1 MNVYATLARFIRDST
16 AAGRALLTAATA
28 SDQRTALGLGSA
40 AQSASSDFAAAIHTH
55 DDRYFTEAEIA
66 SLLTSYLTVSVA
78 GTTYQPLDS
87 DLTAI
92 AALSTTSFGR
102 SLLTQADA
110 AATRTTIGA
119 GTSSFD
125 GAFASLSGIPS
136 TFTPAS
142 HVHGNITNAGA
153 IGVTANLPL
162 ITSASGVIT
171 VGAFGTTANTFC
183 QGDDSRLSDARTP
196 TAHNQAWSTI
206 TSTPTT
212 LAGYGIT
219 DAITSAA
226 VAAGYQPLDSD
237 LTAIAALSTTTFG
250 RSLLTQADAATTR
263 TTLGLGTL
271 ATQSGTFSG
280 TSSGTNTGDQTITLT
295 GDVTGT
301 GTGSFATT
309 LANTAVT
316 PGSYTNANIT
326 VDAKGRITAAANGSG
341 GGGGGDA
348 LTTNPLSQFAATT
361 SAQLRGVISD
371 ETGTGSAV
379 FNNAPAL
386 VSPTMDL
393 ITLTETLGAEIV
405 VDGAFAAPTQYTCAT
420 AGVNITTDTMTLSSD
435 PGWVVNDVVQ
445 YFNGGGASAGGL
457 VHRGFYFIESN
468 SAGVIGVKTTTAGAK
483 VNLTSTGNNAQFFI
497 KTNWFAGTSGTT
509 GGVDGWDLSAGTASH
524 QVAGTPTL
532 RPAVALAPTVGQLY
546 KIQYTVSNW
555 TVAGCSITFGGVLAQ
570 ATTAPTA
577 NGTRTL
583 YVTAQTTGDLSIVPV
598 TGMRADLDNFSIRP
612 VLSGVATSAI
622 PIVFNETLSD
632 AIANEVAY
640 AFHYTVN
647 KSNQG
652 NNTGLQINM
661 NDVSSPGTSNCLQ
674 VTVNGT
680 SFFTVNNAGNVGMA
694 GLTCTSINAT
704 SATLTG
710 SIITSS
716 VGSAS
721 ASPLRTSGAIFTGG
735 TGTTNFPQFFQ
746 QPTAATA
753 VTTWSTAGTWW
764 GVNTASGFTGNFA
777 DLRINGGSSLFVID
791 STGRVTA
798 AGGVATGT
806 LINTGTLTLP
816 TSTDTLVGRATTD
829 TLTNKR
835 LQVRVVSTTSAS
847 SLTPDV
853 SAADFYEYTA
863 LAAGLTINNPTG
875 TPVNGE
881 ILDFRFRDNGT
892 GRTLTWGAQFRSMTA
907 TLPSTTVANKTH
919 RIRCEW
925 NATTSTWDCLAVSVQ
940 P

>member
-1 MNVYATLARFIRDST
+1 MSVYATLARFIRDST

-28 SDQRTALGLGSA
+28 SDQRTALGLGTA
-40 AQSASSDFAAAIHTH
+40 AQSAASDFAAAIHAH
-55 DDRYFTEAEIA
+55 DDRYFTEAEIT
-66 SLLTSYLTVSVA
+66 SLLTSYLTVSAA

-92 AALSTTSFGR
+92 AALSTTAFGR

-110 AATRTTIGA
+110 
-119 GTSSFD
+119 
-125 GAFASLSGIPS
+125 
-136 TFTPAS
+136 
-142 HVHGNITNAGA
+142 
-153 IGVTANLPL
+153 
-162 ITSASGVIT
+162 SA
-171 VGAFGTTANTFC
+171 
-183 QGDDSRLSDARTP
+183 
-196 TAHNQAWSTI
+196 
-206 TSTPTT
+206 
-212 LAGYGIT
+212 
-219 DAITSAA
+219 
-226 VAAGYQPLDSD
+226 
-237 LTAIAALSTTTFG
+237 
-250 RSLLTQADAATTR
+250 TR

-295 GDVTGT
+295 GNVTGS
-301 GTGSFATT
+301 GTGSFATAIGT
-309 LANTAVT
+309 GVV
-316 PGSYTNANIT
+316 TNAMLAGSISLSKLSIT
-326 VDAKGRITAAANGSG
+326 GTPDGTKYLRDDGSWQTVA

-386 VSPTMDL
+386 VSPTIDR
-393 ITLTETLGAEIV
+393 ITLTETLGAEMV
-405 VDGAFAAPTQYTCAT
+405 VDGGFAAPTQYTCAT
-420 AGVNITTDTMTLSSD
+420 AGVNTAADTLTLSSD

-445 YFNGGGASAGGL
+445 YFNGGGATAGGL
-457 VHRGFYFIESN
+457 IHRGFYFIESN
-468 SAGVIGVKTTTAGAK
+468 SAGVIGVKTTTAGGK
-483 VNLTSTGNNAQFFI
+483 VNLTGTGNNAQFFI

-509 GGVDGWDLSAGTASH
+509 GAVDGWDLSGGSASK
-524 QVAGTPTL
+524 QVAGIPTL
-532 RPAVALAPTVGQLY
+532 RPVVALVPTVGQLY
-546 KIQYTVSNW
+546 RIQYDVSNW
-555 TVAGCSITFGGVLAQ
+555 TVAGCSITFGGVTAQ
-570 ATTAPTA
+570 ATTAPTG

-583 YVTAQTTGDLSIVPV
+583 YVTAQTTGDLSIAPV

-612 VLSGVATSAI
+612 VLSGVASSTI
-622 PIVFNETLSD
+622 PMTFSETLSD
-632 AIANEVAY
+632 AIANEVA
-640 AFHYTVN
+640 FSFNYTVN

-652 NNTGLQINM
+652 NDTGLQINM
-661 NDVSSPGTSNCLQ
+661 NDVASPGTSSLLFQ
-674 VTVNGT
+674 TTVNGVSQVT
-680 SFFTVNNAGNVGMA
+680 INNAGNVSMA
-694 GLTCTSINAT
+694 GLTSTSVTCTS
-704 SATLTG
+704 LTASG
-710 SIITSS
+710 AVNTSS
-716 VGSAS
+716 GGSANL
-721 ASPLRTSGAIFTGG
+721 ASIRTSGALFTGG
-735 TGTTNFPQFFQ
+735 TGTTTFPQFLQ

-835 LQVRVVSTTSAS
+835 LQVRVVSTTSAT

-863 LAAGLTINNPTG
+863 LAAGLTINDPTG

-881 ILDFRFRDNGT
+881 ILDFRLRDNGT
-892 GRTLTWGAQFRSMTA
+892 GRAITWGAQFRSMTA
-907 TLPSTTVANKTH
+907 TLPTTTVANKTH